1 MKRGMGLVLALAVV
15 FSLALTGCAGGKD
28 KASPAKMGGQEKGKP
43 GGVVSLR
50 IWAEQNNFSTL
61 EKMIDSFKERY
72 AGEAKFDIV
81 LEENSDASTR
91 GNVLAD
97 VHGAADV
104 FPVPD
109 DQVTVLAAAGALDP
123 VRNQEQIQDAN
134 LEEAN
139 EAGTIDGTLYV
150 YPMTADNGYFMYYN
164 KKYFSEKDVKTLD
177 GMLRVAEKAHKKI
190 NMEWTSG
197 WYMYAFFGNTGLD
210 FGINEDGVTNHC
222 NWNAKKGKIK
232 GVDVARALL
241 RISASSGFQN
251 SPDGNFVADAR
262 AGKAIAGVSGAWN
275 AMDIKTIWGDDYGAV
290 KLPTY
295 TVAGKQV
302 QMASF
307 KGYKAMG
314 VNYYSKN
321 KEWAHKLADWL
332 TNEENQNLRF
342 VERNQGPSNIRAAES
357 EEVQKVPAIRAV
369 MEQSKYGSLQR
380 VGNNFWTPFESFGKA
395 MADGNPEKED
405 LQKIMDALVK
415 GITASTVN

>member
-1 MKRGMGLVLALAVV
+1 MKRRMNVALTLAMA
-15 FSLALTGCAGGKD
+15 FSLALTGCAGGGE
-28 KASPAKMGGQEKGKP
+28 KASPAGTADQEKGKSE
-43 GGVVSLR
+43 GVVSLR

-61 EKMIDSFKERY
+61 EKMIASFQKKY
-72 AGEAKFDIV
+72 AGEAKFDIA
-81 LEENSDASTR
+81 LEEMSDAKTR
-91 GNVLAD
+91 DNVLAD

-109 DQVTVLAAAGALDP
+109 DQVTALAAAGALDP
-123 VRNQEQIQDAN
+123 VKNQEGIEKAN
-134 LEEAN
+134 LKEAN
-139 EAGTIDGTLYV
+139 EAGTIDGKLYV

-164 KKYFSEKDVKTLD
+164 KKYFKDKDVKTLD
-177 GMLRVAEKAHKKI
+177 SMLKVAERAHKKI

-197 WYMYAFFGNTGLD
+197 WYMYSFFGNVGLD

-222 NWNAKKGKIK
+222 NWNAKKGKIR
-232 GVDVARALL
+232 GVDIARALL
-241 RISASSGFQN
+241 KISSSSGFQN
-251 SPDGNFVADAR
+251 SPDANFVADAR
-262 AGKAIAGVSGAWN
+262 AGKVIAGVSGVWN
-275 AMDIKTIWGDDYGAV
+275 AMDIKTIWGNNYGAV

-307 KGYKAMG
+307 TGYKSMG

-332 TNEENQNLRF
+332 TNEENQTLRF
-342 VERNQGPSNIRAAES
+342 VERNQGPSNINAAAS
-357 EEVQKVPAIRAV
+357 EEVKKVPAIQAV

-380 VGNNFWTPFESFGKA
+380 VGNNYWTPFETFGKT